1 MIGVVLAITVKVL
14 LTVQP
19 LESSAMTVMISSFFT
34 VKLLVDVVVET
45 VATKKADVEA

>member
-1 MIGVVLAITVKVL
+1 MIGVVLATTVKVL

-34 VKLLVDVVVET
+34 AKLLVDVVVET
-45 VATKKADVEA
+45 VATKKADVET